1 MRYLILSDI
10 HANYAAF
17 AAVMNS
23 TRRKRWDKAVCLGD
37 IVGYAAEV
45 NQTIDRLRSLKPLTV
60 IRGNHDKVCSGV
72 EGNERLAKFSKFA
85 RIAAEWT
92 SLKLTRPNRRYLSTL
107 PKGPKMVDGVF
118 AIAHGSPLDEDA
130 YIFSDL
136 DALRVFRSTDFPICF
151 IGHSH
156 FPVVFSWDGSE
167 VTTQIATP
175 PEFKLKLDPAK
186 RYLIN
191 PGSVGQPRDRCPLAS
206 FATYNAETR
215 LLRIHRVRYDIEA
228 TQENILRAGLPSP
241 LAERLSVGR

>member
-10 HANYAAF
+10 HANYEAF
-17 AAVMNS
+17 AAVMNA

-45 NQTIDRLRSLKPLTV
+45 NQTVDRLRTIKPLIT

-72 EGNERLAKFSKFA
+72 EGDERLAKFSKYA

-92 SLKLTRPNRRYLSTL
+92 SRKLTRSNRRYLSGL
-107 PKGPKMVDGVF
+107 PQGPRVVDGAF

-130 YIFSDL
+130 YVFSDL
-136 DALRVFRSTDFPICF
+136 DALRVFRGTDFPICF
-151 IGHSH
+151 VGHTH

-167 VTTQIATP
+167 VETQLATP
-175 PEFKLKLDPAK
+175 PEFKLRLDPRR

-191 PGSVGQPRDRCPLAS
+191 PGSVGQPRDRCSLSS
-206 FATYNAETR
+206 FATYNSETR
-215 LLRIHRVRYDIEA
+215 LLRIHRVRYDIA
-228 TQENILRAGLPSP
+228 TTQKNILDAGLPSP
-241 LAERLSVGR
+241 LAERLSLGR

>member
-10 HANYAAF
+10 HANGAAF

-45 NQTIDRLRSLKPLTV
+45 NQTVERLRAIKPLIA

-72 EGNERLAKFSKFA
+72 EGDERLAKFSRFA
-85 RIAAEWT
+85 RTAAEWT
-92 SLKLTRPNRRYLSTL
+92 ARKLTKANRRYLGTL
-107 PKGPKMVDGVF
+107 PMGPRVVDNSF

-130 YIFSDL
+130 YLFSDL
-136 DALRVFRSTDFPICF
+136 DAMRVFKSTDYPLCF
-151 IGHSH
+151 VGHSH
-156 FPVVFSWDGSE
+156 FPVVFSWDGRD
-167 VTTQIATP
+167 VDMQLATP
-175 PEFKLKLDPAK
+175 PEFRLRLDPKK
-186 RYLIN
+186 RYIVN

-206 FATYNAETR
+206 FATYNSDTR
-215 LLRIHRVRYDIEA
+215 LLAIHRVRYDIAA
-228 TQENILRAGLPSP
+228 TQATILSAGLPAP

>member
-10 HANYAAF
+10 HANYEAF
-17 AAVMNS
+17 CAVMNS

-45 NQTIDRLRSLKPLTV
+45 NQTVDRLRAIKPLVV

-72 EGNERLAKFSKFA
+72 EGEERLAKFSRFA
-85 RIAAEWT
+85 RTAAEWT
-92 SLKLTRPNRRYLSTL
+92 ARKLTSTNRRYLSTL
-107 PKGPKMVDGVF
+107 AKGPVMVDGAF

-130 YIFSDL
+130 YVFSDL
-136 DALRVFRSTDFPICF
+136 DALRVFRGTEFSICF

-156 FPVVFSWDGSE
+156 FPVVFSWDGFDVE
-167 VTTQIATP
+167 MQMATP
-175 PEFKLKLDPAK
+175 PEFKLKLDPNK

-206 FATYNAETR
+206 FATYNSESR
-215 LLRIHRVRYDIEA
+215 LLRIHRVRYDIA
-228 TQENILRAGLPSP
+228 KTQENILSAGLPSP
-241 LAERLSVGR
+241 LAERLSIGR

>member
-10 HANYAAF
+10 HANGEAF

-45 NQTIDRLRSLKPLTV
+45 NQTVERLRAIKPLIA

-72 EGNERLAKFSKFA
+72 EGEERLAKFSRFA

-92 SLKLTRPNRRYLSTL
+92 ARKLTRANRRYLSSL
-107 PKGPKMVDGVF
+107 PQGPRMVDGAF

-130 YIFSDL
+130 YIFSDV
-136 DALRVFRSTDFPICF
+136 DALRVFRGTDFPICF

-167 VTTQIATP
+167 VEMQLAPP
-175 PEFKLKLDPAK
+175 PEFRLRLDPNK

-206 FATYNAETR
+206 FATYDSDSR
-215 LLRIHRVRYDIEA
+215 MLRIHRVRYDIDT
-228 TQENILRAGLPSP
+228 TQASILNAGLPVP
-241 LAERLSVGR
+241 LAERLSLGR

>member
-10 HANYAAF
+10 HANYEAF

-45 NQTIDRLRSLKPLTV
+45 NQTVDRLRAIKPLV
-60 IRGNHDKVCSGV
+60 AIRGNHDKVCSGV
-72 EGNERLAKFSKFA
+72 EGEDRLAKFSRFA
-85 RIAAEWT
+85 RTAAEWT
-92 SLKLTRPNRRYLSTL
+92 SRKLTKGNRRYLAAL
-107 PKGPKMVDGVF
+107 PQGPKVVDGAF

-136 DALRVFRSTDFPICF
+136 DALRVFRGTDFPICF

-156 FPVVFSWDGSE
+156 FPVVFSWDGLDVE
-167 VTTQIATP
+167 MHLAPP
-175 PEFKLKLDPAK
+175 PEFKMKLDPNK

-191 PGSVGQPRDRCPLAS
+191 PGSVGQPRDRCPLSS
-206 FATYNAETR
+206 FATYNSDTR
-215 LLRIHRVRYDIEA
+215 LLRIHRIRYDIA
-228 TQENILRAGLPSP
+228 TTQENILNAGLPSP
-241 LAERLSVGR
+241 LAERLSIGR

>member
-10 HANYAAF
+10 HGNREALN
-17 AAVMNS
+17 AVL
-23 TRRKRWDKAVCLGD
+23 TRVRRKRWDRAVVLGD
-37 IVGYAAEV
+37 VVGYGANPNE
-45 NQTIDRLRSLKPLTV
+45 TIEAIRALRPV
-60 IRGNHDKVCSGV
+60 VAIRGNHDKVCSGV
-72 EGNERLAKFSKFA
+72 EGDERLAKFSKFA

-92 SLKLTRPNRRYLSTL
+92 QRKLTRSNRRYLSSL
-107 PKGPKMVDGVF
+107 PQGPKDIDGAF

-167 VTTQIATP
+167 VSMQMATP
-175 PEFKLKLDPAK
+175 PEFKVKLDPNK

-206 FATYNAETR
+206 FATYNSETR
-215 LLRIHRVRYDIEA
+215 VLRIHRVRYDIA
-228 TQENILRAGLPSP
+228 TTQENILNAGLPAP

>member
-10 HANYAAF
+10 HANDAAF
-17 AAVMNS
+17 AAVMNA
-23 TRRKRWDKAVCLGD
+23 TRRKRWDKAICLGD

-45 NQTIDRLRSLKPLTV
+45 NQTVDRLRGIKPLIV

-72 EGNERLAKFSKFA
+72 EGEERLAKFSRFA
-85 RIAAEWT
+85 RTAAEWT
-92 SLKLTRPNRRYLSTL
+92 ARRLTSVNRRYLAGL
-107 PKGPKMVDGVF
+107 PQGPRMVDDAF

-136 DALRVFRSTDFPICF
+136 DALRVFRNTDFPICF

-156 FPVVFSWDGSE
+156 FPVVFSWSGSD
-167 VTTQIATP
+167 VDMRMAPP
-175 PEFKLKLDPAK
+175 PEFRLKLDPGK

-206 FATYNAETR
+206 FATYNSATR
-215 LLRIHRVRYDIEA
+215 LLRIHRVRYDIAA
-228 TQENILRAGLPSP
+228 TQKTILNAGLPWP
-241 LAERLSVGR
+241 LAERLAVGR

>member
-10 HANYAAF
+10 HANYEAF
-17 AAVMNS
+17 SAVLNS

-45 NQTIDRLRSLKPLTV
+45 NQTVERLRAIKPLV
-60 IRGNHDKVCSGV
+60 AIRGNHDKVCSGV
-72 EGNERLAKFSKFA
+72 EGAERLARFSKFA

-92 SLKLTRPNRRYLSTL
+92 ARKLTRPNRRYLSAL
-107 PKGPKMVDGVF
+107 PQGPKLVDGAF

-136 DALRVFRSTDFPICF
+136 DARRVFRGTDFPICF

-167 VTTQIATP
+167 VEVEIATP
-175 PEFKLKLDPAK
+175 PEFKLRLDPNK

-191 PGSVGQPRDRCPLAS
+191 PGSVGQPRDRCPLSS
-206 FATYNAETR
+206 FATYNSETR
-215 LLRIHRVRYDIEA
+215 LLRIHRIRYDITT
-228 TQENILRAGLPSP
+228 TQANILSAGLPSP
-241 LAERLSVGR
+241 LAERLAVGR

>member
-10 HANYAAF
+10 HANYEAF
-17 AAVMNS
+17 RAVMNA

-45 NQTIDRLRSLKPLTV
+45 NQTVDRLRAIKPLVV

-72 EGNERLAKFSKFA
+72 EGAERLAKFSKFA

-92 SLKLTRPNRRYLSTL
+92 ARKLTRGNRRYLSSL
-107 PKGPKMVDGVF
+107 SQGPRVVDGAF

-151 IGHSH
+151 VGHSH
-156 FPVVFSWDGSE
+156 FPVVFSWDGVE
-167 VTTQIATP
+167 VETQIATP
-175 PEFKLKLDPAK
+175 PEFKLRLDPKK

-191 PGSVGQPRDRCPLAS
+191 PGSVGQPRDRCPLSS
-206 FATYNAETR
+206 FATYNSENR
-215 LLRIHRVRYDIEA
+215 LLGIHRVRYDIGA
-228 TQENILRAGLPSP
+228 TQENIMSAGLPAP

>member
-10 HANYAAF
+10 HANYEAF
-17 AAVMNS
+17 KAVMNS

-45 NQTIDRLRSLKPLTV
+45 NQTVERLRAIKPLVV

-72 EGNERLAKFSKFA
+72 EGDERLAKFSRFA

-92 SLKLTRPNRRYLSTL
+92 QQKLTRPNRRYLANL
-107 PKGPKMVDGVF
+107 AKGPKMVDNAF

-136 DALRVFRSTDFPICF
+136 DALRVFRNTDFEICF

-156 FPVVFSWDGSE
+156 FPVVFSWDGFE
-167 VTTQIATP
+167 VDMQIAP
-175 PEFKLKLDPAK
+175 APEFKLRLDPNK

-191 PGSVGQPRDRCPLAS
+191 PGSVGQPRDRCPLSS
-206 FATYNAETR
+206 FATYNSETR
-215 LLRIHRVRYDIEA
+215 LLRIHRVRYDVDK
-228 TQENILRAGLPSP
+228 TQKNILSAGLPPP